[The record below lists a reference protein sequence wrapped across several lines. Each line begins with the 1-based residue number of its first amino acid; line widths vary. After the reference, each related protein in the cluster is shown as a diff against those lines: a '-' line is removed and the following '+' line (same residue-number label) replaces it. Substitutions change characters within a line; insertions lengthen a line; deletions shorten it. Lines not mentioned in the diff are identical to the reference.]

1 MEKLIY
7 NWNLPIGDWSDDG
20 HGKCVWFLISS
31 NFTVEESREAYFKAV
46 KESGVD
52 ISKEIAYEYEDSS
65 VSEKVLK
72 LIPRFVD
79 YLCEEGLII
88 NRSGEGED
96 PKYHVEEVKSMVKIV
111 LLFIKRYTP
120 EFDYK
125 IVENPMLPFY
135 GFDEYGRHIG
145 YFGYGLFWL

>member
-1 MEKLIY
+1 MKKLIY

-20 HGKCVWFLISS
+20 HGKCTWFSISS

-52 ISKEIAYEYEDSS
+52 ISSEIASEYEDSS
-65 VSEKVLK
+65 VSEKALK
-72 LIPRFVD
+72 LIPEFID
-79 YLCEEGLII
+79 YLYKEGLLA
-88 NRSGEGED
+88 NWSEKGED
-96 PKYHVEEVKSMVKIV
+96 PKYHVEEIRNMAKIV
-111 LLFIKRYTP
+111 LLFIKNYTP

-125 IVENPMLPFY
+125 IIEIPMLPFY
-135 GFDEYGRHIG
+135 GFDGYGRHIG